1 MRHFFSTRV
10 RAVMIASLLI
20 AALLAVV
27 SGLTGKNIPNMLVQS
42 ALRPLRSG
50 ANAVM
55 NQVEQVYDYIFS
67 YERLQAE
74 NAALKEQ
81 LAQVQQNALEADA
94 LRRENE
100 RLKALAN
107 FLANHDDYKTVD
119 AYIIARSA
127 ANEWNSSLT
136 INRGSNAGIAVG
148 MCAITENGEV
158 VGLVE
163 EVGPNYAVIKTILD
177 SSLQISGTVSESG
190 YAGMVSGGY
199 TSGHSDL
206 LRMEYLPSAAV
217 LRNNDRVVTAG
228 STVYPRNLILGYVVD
243 AGFEDTGIAKYAMLR
258 PAAQIGELEQVFVI
272 TSYEAN

>member
-1 MRHFFSTRV
+1 MEITVLLNDDRSFHARV
-10 RAVMIASLLI
+10 VGDDPISD
-20 AALLAVV
+20 LAVLAIEATD
-27 SGLTGKNIPNMLVQS
+27 LTPAEFGNS
-42 ALRPLRSG
+42 DALRVGDAVAAIGDPLGLALRG
-50 ANAVM
+50 TLT
-55 NQVEQVYDYIFS
+55 DGIIDPI
-67 YERLQAE
+67 RLDRPRAIY
-74 NAALKEQ
+74 
-81 LAQVQQNALEADA
+81 DA

-136 INRGSNAGIAVG
+136 INRGSNAGITVG

-163 EVGPNYAVIKTILD
+163 EVGPNFAVIKTILD

-199 TSGHSDL
+199 TSGYSDL
-206 LRMEYLPSAAV
+206 LRMKYLPSAAV
-217 LRNNDRVVTAG
+217 LRNDDMVVTAG